1 MKTQDGQQGSGAAA
15 TGSAATANN
24 AATTSGAA
32 TTSAPDSWRTRAD
45 FRVFR
50 PLQTRWMD
58 NDVYGHVNN
67 VVYYSYFDTAVN
79 GWLMDATG
87 QDIRRLPAIG
97 VVAETGCRYFSELSF
112 PDAFDAGLR
121 IERLGNSSIV
131 YRVGLFRG
139 AAADACAVGRFV
151 HVYVDAVTRRP
162 VAIPEVIRAAAAALV

>member
-1 MKTQDGQQGSGAAA
+1 MSANGEQQAGGQQTGAQQSVGVSG
-15 TGSAATANN
+15 TA
-24 AATTSGAA
+24 GAGG
-32 TTSAPDSWRTRAD
+32 SAPDGWRTRAD

-139 AAADACAVGRFV
+139 AADAACAVGRFV

-162 VAIPEVIRAAAAALV
+162 VAIPLSLIHI